1 MSSITI
7 GKFVYKKYIDKA
19 ELLDALARLKERW
32 GNTFTAEGVGEA
44 IEKVKQAYTADVVEV
59 RHGFWTAHP
68 ASYECSICGN
78 EFFVEGY
85 AEDYDA
91 VEDYDLHYCP
101 NCGAKMDGER
111 KEQE

>member
-1 MSSITI
+1 MAKTITI
-7 GKFVYKKYIDKA
+7 GKFVYKHYIDRDA
-19 ELLDALARLKERW
+19 LLDFAHNHKDGQIGCNDIAR
-32 GNTFTAEGVGEA
+32 FP
-44 IEKVKQAYTADVVEV
+44 TADVVEV
-59 RHGFWTAHP
+59 KHGYWTAHP
-68 ASYECSICGN
+68 ASYECSICEN

-111 KEQE
+111 KNKR

>member
-1 MSSITI
+1 M
-7 GKFVYKKYIDKA
+7 KEYIDREKA
-19 ELLDALARLKERW
+19 CAEIDKGDLLVGNNAEWAKEIVHR
-32 GNTFTAEGVGEA
+32 TP
-44 IEKVKQAYTADVVEV
+44 TADVVEV
-59 RHGFWTAHP
+59 RHGYWTAHP
-68 ASYECSICGN
+68 ASYECSICEN

-91 VEDYDLHYCP
+91 VEDWDLHYCP